1 MMPKKPKLSNTG
13 VKAPTKEKS
22 PIRKG
27 KKRYAAQGGKP
38 LTNFSKFKPSKGK

>member
-1 MMPKKPKLSNTG
+1 MIKSKKLSKTSANG
-13 VKAPTKEKS
+13 VKSATKEKS

-38 LTNFSKFKPSKGK
+38 KTNLQQGK

>member
-1 MMPKKPKLSNTG
+1 MKKKIKGVKKPPKS
-13 VKAPTKEKS
+13 KS

-38 LTNFSKFKPSKGK
+38 NVNMG